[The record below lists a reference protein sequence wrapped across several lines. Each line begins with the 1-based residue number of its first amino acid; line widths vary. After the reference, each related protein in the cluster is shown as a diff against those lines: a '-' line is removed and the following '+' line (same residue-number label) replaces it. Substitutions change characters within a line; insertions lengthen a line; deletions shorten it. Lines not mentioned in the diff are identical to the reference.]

1 MGPVP
6 SFLLPTRP
14 PAQSDRNR
22 HNKTAME
29 RNYRKLWWQHCL
41 AIIGFSV
48 IPLLIVN
55 YSLYK
60 LFDRIY
66 TEKVMDSLRSEVEN
80 RRDSID
86 LFFRERIAQLY
97 TIANTNTF
105 QQMTDEGYLNRIF
118 EIMHAK
124 SDSYMDIGVIDSEG
138 RHLAYVGPYYEM
150 LKQVNY
156 KNEFWFNAV
165 KANGLYISDIFM
177 GFRKVPHFIIAVMVR
192 EKNTTWILRVT
203 INLKNIDDIVQKA
216 WSGTLSDAFIVNK
229 KNVLQTRPRFGGNFL
244 EVPAFPEYMSDSL
257 KSHPY
262 PDYSAA
268 VATKLERV
276 TYSGMDAFFA
286 AVPIDST
293 KWILVIK
300 ENPDEIL
307 SPLVKGQH
315 WMLLLTAAGLAIIA
329 TGAALFTNALINR
342 IKETDRENDTNS
354 DMLLQ
359 ANKMIA
365 LSKMAAGIAHEVNNP
380 LASIA
385 EKAGWLKDLLAEED
399 IAGSPNFAEFN
410 ESVDKI
416 EQHVARARKIIH
428 NLLGFAR
435 RMEPAK
441 EKIDV
446 NKLLDE
452 TAGFL
457 ENEARYV
464 NIRIDKQYEDNV
476 PVITSDLSQIQQ
488 VVLNLLNNA
497 IDAIGHDGTVTV
509 SSRYHEKTSEVE
521 INVADTGKGIAEND
535 LNKIFDPFFTT
546 KEVGKGT
553 GLGLSISYSIIEK
566 LGGKMKVQS
575 KVGKGTVFTILLPK
589 H

>member
-1 MGPVP
+1 
-6 SFLLPTRP
+6 
-14 PAQSDRNR
+14 
-22 HNKTAME
+22 ME

-41 AIIGFSV
+41 AIICFSV
-48 IPLLIVN
+48 IPLVFVN
-55 YSLYK
+55 LALYK
-60 LFDRIY
+60 LFDGIY
-66 TEKVMDSLRSEVEN
+66 TDKVTESLRSAAEN
-80 RRDSID
+80 RRDAID
-86 LFFRERIAQLY
+86 LFFNERVAQLY
-97 TIANTNTF
+97 TVANTNTF
-105 QQMTDEGYLNRIF
+105 QELTDENYLNKVF

-124 SDSYMDIGVIDSEG
+124 SNSYMDIGIIDSEG
-138 RHLAYVGPYYEM
+138 NHLSYVGPYYDL

-156 KNEFWFNAV
+156 KNEPWFSAV
-165 KANGLYISDIFM
+165 KANGVFISDIFM

-192 EKNTTWILRVT
+192 EKGSAWILRVT
-203 INLKNIDDIVQKA
+203 INLKNIDDIVHKA
-216 WSGTLSDAFIVNK
+216 WIGKLSDAFIVNN
-229 KNVLQTRPRFGGNFL
+229 KNALQTKPRFGGNFL
-244 EVPAFPEYMSDSL
+244 EVPAYPEFASETMRP
-257 KSHPY
+257 HAY
-262 PDYSAA
+262 PDYSS
-268 VATKLERV
+268 VVTTKVERV
-276 TYSGMDAFFA
+276 KYDGIDAFFA
-286 AVPIDST
+286 AVPVHNT

-300 ENPDEIL
+300 ENPDELL
-307 SPLVKGQH
+307 SALQKGKY
-315 WMLLLTAAGLAIIA
+315 WMILLTLVGLAIIA
-329 TGAALFTNALINR
+329 TGAALFTNTLINR
-342 IKETDRENDTNS
+342 IKETDRENAANS

-399 IAGSPNFAEFN
+399 LAASPNYAEFN
-410 ESVDKI
+410 DSVDKI
-416 EQHVARARKIIH
+416 EQHVNRARKIIH

-441 EKIDV
+441 EKINV
-446 NKLLDE
+446 NNLLDE
-452 TAGFL
+452 TTGFL

-464 NIRIDKQYEDNV
+464 NIQFVKHYAENV

-497 IDAIGHDGTVTV
+497 IDAIGHDGTITV
-509 SSRYHEKTSEVE
+509 STRYLEKSDEVE
-521 INVADTGKGIAEND
+521 INVADTGKGIAESD

-566 LGGKMKVQS
+566 LGGKLKVQS
-575 KVGKGTVFTILLPK
+575 KVGEGTVFTLLLPK

>member
-1 MGPVP
+1 
-6 SFLLPTRP
+6 
-14 PAQSDRNR
+14 
-22 HNKTAME
+22 ME

-41 AIIGFSV
+41 AIICFSV
-48 IPLLIVN
+48 IPLVFVN
-55 YSLYK
+55 LALYK
-60 LFDRIY
+60 LFDGIY
-66 TEKVMDSLRSEVEN
+66 TDKVTESLRSTAEN
-80 RRDSID
+80 RRDAID
-86 LFFRERIAQLY
+86 LFFNERVAQLY
-97 TIANTNTF
+97 TVANTNTF
-105 QQMTDEGYLNRIF
+105 QELTDENYLNKVF
-118 EIMHAK
+118 ETMHAK
-124 SDSYMDIGVIDSEG
+124 SNSYMDIGIIDSEG
-138 RHLAYVGPYYEM
+138 NHLSYVGPYYDL

-156 KNEFWFNAV
+156 KNEPWFSAV
-165 KANGLYISDIFM
+165 KANGVFISDIFM

-192 EKNTTWILRVT
+192 EKGSAWILRVT

-216 WSGTLSDAFIVNK
+216 WIGKLSDAFIVNN
-229 KNVLQTRPRFGGNFL
+229 KNALQTKPRFGGDFL
-244 EVPAFPEYMSDSL
+244 EAPVFPEFTTATM
-257 KSHPY
+257 KPHAY
-262 PDYSAA
+262 PDYSS
-268 VATKLERV
+268 VVNTKVERV
-276 TYSGMDAFFA
+276 QHDGIDAFFA
-286 AVPIDST
+286 AVLVHNT

-300 ENPDEIL
+300 ENPDELL
-307 SPLVKGQH
+307 SALQKGKY
-315 WMLLLTAAGLAIIA
+315 WMILLTLVGLGIIA
-329 TGAALFTNALINR
+329 TGAALFTNTLINR
-342 IKETDRENDTNS
+342 IKETDRENATNS

-399 IAGSPNFAEFN
+399 LAASPNFAEFN
-410 ESVDKI
+410 DSVDKI
-416 EQHVARARKIIH
+416 EQHVNRARKIIH

-441 EKIDV
+441 EKINV
-446 NKLLDE
+446 NNLLDE
-452 TAGFL
+452 TTGFL

-464 NIRIDKQYEDNV
+464 NIQFVKQYAENV

-488 VVLNLLNNA
+488 VVLNLFNNA
-497 IDAIGHDGTVTV
+497 IDAIGHDGTITV
-509 SSRYHEKTSEVE
+509 STRYLEKSDEVE

-566 LGGKMKVQS
+566 LGGKLKVQS
-575 KVGKGTVFTILLPK
+575 KVGAGTVFTLLLPK

>member
-1 MGPVP
+1 
-6 SFLLPTRP
+6 
-14 PAQSDRNR
+14 
-22 HNKTAME
+22 ME

-41 AIIGFSV
+41 AIICFSV
-48 IPLLIVN
+48 IPLVFVN
-55 YSLYK
+55 LALYK
-60 LFDRIY
+60 LFDGIY
-66 TEKVMDSLRSEVEN
+66 TDKVTESLRSTAEN
-80 RRDSID
+80 RRDAID
-86 LFFRERIAQLY
+86 LFFNERVAQLY
-97 TIANTNTF
+97 TVANTNTF
-105 QQMTDEGYLNRIF
+105 QELTDENYLNRVF
-118 EIMHAK
+118 ETMHAK
-124 SDSYMDIGVIDSEG
+124 SNSYMDIGIIDSEG
-138 RHLAYVGPYYEM
+138 NHLSYVGPYYDL

-156 KNEFWFNAV
+156 KNEPWFSAV
-165 KANGLYISDIFM
+165 KANGIYISDIFM

-192 EKNTTWILRVT
+192 EKGTAWILRVT
-203 INLKNIDDIVQKA
+203 INLKNIDDIVHKA
-216 WSGTLSDAFIVNK
+216 WIGKLSDAFIVNN
-229 KNVLQTRPRFGGNFL
+229 KNALQTKPRFGGNFL
-244 EVPAFPEYMSDSL
+244 EAPVFPEFTTETL
-257 KSHPY
+257 KPHAY
-262 PDYSAA
+262 PDYSS
-268 VATKLERV
+268 VVTTKVERV
-276 TYSGMDAFFA
+276 QHDGIDAFFA
-286 AVPIDST
+286 AVPVHNT

-300 ENPDEIL
+300 ENPDEL
-307 SPLVKGQH
+307 LAALQKGKY
-315 WMLLLTAAGLAIIA
+315 WMILLTLVGLGIIA
-329 TGAALFTNALINR
+329 TGAALFTNTLINR
-342 IKETDRENDTNS
+342 IKETDRENAANS

-399 IAGSPNFAEFN
+399 LAASPNFAEFN
-410 ESVDKI
+410 DSVDKI

-441 EKIDV
+441 EKI
-446 NKLLDE
+446 NINNLLDE
-452 TAGFL
+452 TTGFL

-464 NIRIDKQYEDNV
+464 NIQFVKQYAENV

-497 IDAIGHDGTVTV
+497 IDAIGHDGTITV
-509 SSRYHEKTSEVE
+509 STCYHDKTDEVE
-521 INVADTGKGIAEND
+521 INVADTGKGIAESD

-566 LGGKMKVQS
+566 LGGKLKVQS
-575 KVGKGTVFTILLPK
+575 KVGVGTVFTLLLPK

>member
-1 MGPVP
+1 
-6 SFLLPTRP
+6 
-14 PAQSDRNR
+14 
-22 HNKTAME
+22 ME
-29 RNYRKLWWQHCL
+29 RNYRKLWWHHCL

-48 IPLLIVN
+48 IPLLIVSF
-55 YSLYK
+55 SLYK
-60 LFDRIY
+60 VFDSIY
-66 TEKVMDSLRSEVEN
+66 TDKVMDSLRKDAEN
-80 RRDSID
+80 RGDAVD
-86 LFFRERIAQLY
+86 LFLKERVAQLH
-97 TIANTNTF
+97 TVANTNSF
-105 QQMTDEGYLNRIF
+105 QEMTDEGYLNKIF
-118 EIMHAK
+118 EIMYAK

-156 KNEFWFNAV
+156 KNEAWFSAV
-165 KANGLYISDIFM
+165 KANGMYISDIFM
-177 GFRKVPHFIIAVMVR
+177 GFRKVPHLIIAVMVR
-192 EKNTTWILRVT
+192 EKNTTWILRAT
-203 INLKNIDDIVQKA
+203 INLKNIDEIVQKA
-216 WSGTLSDAFIVNK
+216 WTGSLSDAFIVNK

-244 EVPAFPEYMSDSL
+244 EVPAVPEYMSDSI

-262 PDYSAA
+262 PDYTSV

-286 AVPIDST
+286 AVPISTT
-293 KWILVIK
+293 KWILVVK
-300 ENPDEIL
+300 ENPGEVL
-307 SPLVKGQH
+307 SPLAKGH
-315 WMLLLTAAGLAIIA
+315 FWMLLFTAIGLALIA
-329 TGAALFTNALINR
+329 TGAALFTNSQINDIR
-342 IKETDRENDTNS
+342 KADRENDANS

-385 EKAGWLKDLLAEED
+385 ENAGWLKDLLAEED
-399 IAGSPNFAEFN
+399 IVGSKNLAEFT
-410 ESVDKI
+410 ETIDKI
-416 EQHVARARKIIH
+416 EQHVSRARKIVH

-446 NKLLDE
+446 NRLLDE
-452 TAGFL
+452 TTGFL

-464 NIRIDKQYEDNV
+464 NIQIAKEYADNV

-509 SSRYHEKTSEVE
+509 SSRYREATGQVE
-521 INVADTGKGIAEND
+521 IGVADTGKGIAESD

-566 LGGKMKVQS
+566 LGGKMHVQS
-575 KVGKGTVFTILLPK
+575 KVGTGTVFTILLPK
-589 H
+589 Q